1 MLNGI
6 FKRTN
11 KTPKAV
17 APVAMTQAEYDQ
29 ALISAAVDTANTG
42 DLGPL
47 KAAMTAPGYAPD
59 IRILTAAL
67 ATTISQSCLES
78 TKGAPVEALEML
90 VKAGALVDSETGWA
104 GEPCSRDGFLYK
116 GWYDP
121 FVQAAWAAEKRDCGK
136 QHLDF
141 VLHKGVKAKS
151 AVRVAEH
158 FAGGIPAA
166 FVDTAKS
173 VMAQGQGHLRLVV
186 M

>member
-1 MLNGI
+1 MLNRI

-11 KTPKAV
+11 KAAKAEAPK
-17 APVAMTQAEYDQ
+17 AMTQGDYDQ

-42 DLGPL
+42 DLTPL
-47 KAAMTAPGYAPD
+47 KAAMTATGYAPD
-59 IRILTAAL
+59 TRILTAAL
-67 ATTISQSCLES
+67 ATTIGQSSFES
-78 TKGAPVEALEML
+78 AKGAPIEALEML
-90 VKAGALVDSETGWA
+90 VKAGALVDSQTGWM
-104 GEPCSRDGFLYK
+104 GEPCTRDGFFYK

-151 AVRVAEH
+151 AIRVAEH
-158 FAGGIPAA
+158 FAGVIPEA
-166 FVDTAKS
+166 FVVTAKS
-173 VMAQGQGHLRLVV
+173 VSAQGQGHLRLVV